1 MNNIETRFWFGEWQP
16 VYLTPTSSCFIQI
29 LWLLLQDPELTLK
42 TYENCVK
49 TTVGSNH
56 VTEL

>member
-29 LWLLLQDPELTLK
+29 LWLLLPDPELTLK
-42 TYENCVK
+42 TYELHE
-49 TTVGSNH
+49 NH
-56 VTEL
+56 SWLKPCN